1 MKSLTFLLFTTLPII
16 LSCQPAAGHDNQAKI
31 RAAQSRVQVEAREQ
45 ARREVG
51 NIRLVVDRSDRKVRV
66 YRGDEVIRIEDVAVG
81 MSQYPTPT
89 GSWKFYRVDLNPE
102 WNPPK
107 SNWAKG
113 RKRAPPGRPEN
124 PMGRARLVFNMPY
137 TIHGTD
143 DSRSLGK
150 AASHGSVRISNG
162 VVLDLAEVLLRA
174 GGSWDGDQWFLR
186 MSEDRGKQYQIKMQY
201 PVPIIILE

>member
-1 MKSLTFLLFTTLPII
+1 MKPLTFLLFMIMPTALA
-16 LSCQPAAGHDNQAKI
+16 CQPAAGHDNQATI
-31 RAAQSRVQVEAREQ
+31 RAALSPVQAEAREQ

-51 NIRLVVDRSDRKVRV
+51 NIRVVVDRSDRKVRV
-66 YRGDEVIRIEDVAVG
+66 YRGDEVISIETVAVG
-81 MSQYPTPT
+81 MAKYPTPT

-113 RKRAPPGRPEN
+113 RKRSSPGHTDN

-143 DSRSLGK
+143 DLGSLGT
-150 AASHGSVRISNG
+150 AASHGSVRISND
-162 VVLDLAEVLLRA
+162 VVMDLAELLLRA
-174 GGSWDGDQWFLR
+174 GGSWDGDQWFQR
-186 MSEDRGKQYQIKMQY
+186 MSENRGKEYEIKMQY
-201 PVPIIILE
+201 PVPIDVVE

>member
-1 MKSLTFLLFTTLPII
+1 MKSLTFLLLMIMPMI
-16 LSCQPAAGHDNQAKI
+16 LAGQSAAGRDNQAEI
-31 RAAQSRVQVEAREQ
+31 PVAQSLVQAEAREQ

-51 NIRLVVDRSDRKVRV
+51 NIRVVVDRSERKVRV
-66 YRGDEVIRIEDVAVG
+66 YRGDEVISIESVAVG
-81 MSQYPTPT
+81 MAKYPTPT

-113 RKRAPPGRPEN
+113 RKRAPPGHPEN

-143 DSRSLGK
+143 DFGSLGK
-150 AASHGSVRISNG
+150 AASHGSVRISND
-162 VVLDLAEVLLRA
+162 VVMDLAELLLRA
-174 GGSWDGDQWFLR
+174 GGSWGGDQWFQR
-186 MSEDRGKQYQIKMQY
+186 MSANRVKEYEIKMQY
-201 PVPIIILE
+201 PVPIDILE